1 MSLTHSRVAD
11 RMRKVRA
18 GFTTLELL
26 IAMSVTLVL
35 ISLAAPLYQAQ
46 SKAVGSTAGRT
57 DAARSATFAADAME
71 QDLRNTGVGVFDG
84 QPLIVNASQYSVTF
98 NANMVTARANDL
110 VSVFYDPDA
119 DSAALGVLRP
129 SAPITLPLSSTTYP
143 SVRYNSNAETIS
155 YYVQP
160 DTVNAPVVGALM
172 YRLMRRVNRLA
183 PEVIARNIMLPVNED
198 IRMLRYFKRGLSG
211 NLIEIPPTSLPIFH
225 QATRHGS
232 TLDTGATAAI
242 DSISVVRVTLV
253 HVYKDPRGGSVIDT
267 LQRNIR
273 IANSGL
279 LVRAQCGEA
288 PLVPGAPTGVIQYVS
303 GVPWVRLTWPA
314 STDELTGERDVE
326 MYALYR
332 RPFGSTDWGEP
343 YANVPGAGL
352 ATLTF
357 QDNAVVSGDN
367 FEYAVTALDCTPA
380 PSQLSPSVSVP
391 VP

>member
-1 MSLTHSRVAD
+1 MSHTRYRVAD
-11 RMRKVRA
+11 NMRTLRA

-35 ISLAAPLYQAQ
+35 ISLAAPLYRMQ

-57 DAARSATFAADAME
+57 DATRSATFAADAME

-84 QPLIVNASQYSVTF
+84 QPLIVRAAGDAVTF
-98 NANMVTARANDL
+98 NANMVTARTNDL

-129 SAPITLPLSSTTYP
+129 SGAITLPNSNTNYP

-155 YYVQP
+155 YYVTQ
-160 DTVNAPVVGALM
+160 DSGVAPVAGATM
-172 YRLMRRVNRLA
+172 YRLMRKVNRLP
-183 PEVIARNIMLPVNED
+183 PEIIARNVMRIGSEP
-198 IRMLRYFKRGLSG
+198 ILRYFRRGLSG
-211 NLIEIPPTSLPIFH
+211 ALSEIPSNSLPVFH
-225 QATRHGS
+225 QAARHGS
-232 TLDTGATAAI
+232 TLDTGSTAVI

-253 HVYKDPRGGSVIDT
+253 HVFKDPRGGSVIDT

-288 PLVPGAPTGVIQYVS
+288 PIEPGTPTAIIQTVS
-303 GVPWVRLTWPA
+303 GVPWVRLSWPA

-326 MYALYR
+326 MYAVYR
-332 RPFGSTDWGEP
+332 RPQGSTDWGEP

-357 QDNAVVSGDN
+357 QDNAVVSGN
-367 FEYAVTALDCTPA
+367 VFEYAVAALDCTPA
-380 PSQLSPSVSVP
+380 PSPLSPLVTIP